1 MARTLSTASLSE
13 TNVAGFLNRYYAL
26 QMKLERRFSDEYMF
40 VTAYNYNREFNS
52 EFFDDVDRYA
62 NRFTMIPGQWPR
74 HRLTNA
80 GTYLLPFGQGRRFL
94 ANAHPVTNAILGG
107 WSTSWLFMFN
117 SGQYL
122 RFGQLKTDGSSPK
135 LDNPTTDLWFD
146 TSKFQQAEPFT
157 PRSNP
162 WQYPDV
168 TGPSSWNVDMTLSK
182 DFPIQRDYRLEFKL
196 EAYNVTNNFV
206 PSNPV
211 LNVLSPLFGK
221 STGQLLGNR
230 GRELQYTLRL
240 ALLRRHVNLIV
251 VQGPRDIAR
260 PFILRS
266 IETTM
271 ILTTQTDRRLEL
283 RAEFDK

>member
-1 MARTLSTASLSE
+1 
-13 TNVAGFLNRYYAL
+13 
-26 QMKLERRFSDEYMF
+26 MF

-240 ALLRRHVNLIV
+240 Y
-251 VQGPRDIAR
+251 
-260 PFILRS
+260 F
-266 IETTM
+266 
-271 ILTTQTDRRLEL
+271 
-283 RAEFDK
+283 